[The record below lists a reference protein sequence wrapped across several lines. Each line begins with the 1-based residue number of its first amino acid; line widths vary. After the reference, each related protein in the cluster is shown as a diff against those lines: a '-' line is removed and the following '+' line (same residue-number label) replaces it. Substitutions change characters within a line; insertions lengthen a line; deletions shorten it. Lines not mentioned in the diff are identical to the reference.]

1 MCASSCSLSVIETV
15 IIMLAVSCCY
25 CPDNSLAF
33 APYQPAQSSVCVSL
47 CLYIR
52 LSLSLTWLLLLLLLL
67 LVLGLL
73 VVFFFLGGGRG
84 VGMFFLQKNFDG
96 KSVMSMFCNV
106 IMLLLLYVH
115 VCVTRTGWKTRPWP
129 KTVILS
135 IKKSINQSI
144 PLCCLSL

>member
-52 LSLSLTWLLLLLLLL
+52 LSLSH
-67 LVLGLL
+67 VASF
-73 VVFFFLGGGRG
+73 VVVVGFGVVGCFFFWGGGG
-84 VGMFFLQKNFDG
+84 GGL
-96 KSVMSMFCNV
+96 
-106 IMLLLLYVH
+106 
-115 VCVTRTGWKTRPWP
+115 VCSFYK
-129 KTVILS
+129 KILME
-135 IKKSINQSI
+135 N
-144 PLCCLSL
+144 L